1 MNKRLSAICA
11 VVLATSMILGG
22 CASSAPAPA
31 ATDSAKP
38 ATEATETKTETSYP
52 EKTITVTQGFK
63 AGGGSDTLAQITQ
76 PYLEKILGQSFTNQY
91 IPGAT
96 GAIAWNQ
103 LAKTTKADGYTIS
116 ITNTPMLMT
125 NYIMNEEIQYNISE
139 LTPIANVVSDPGVV
153 VVAADSKYNT
163 MEELLADIKANP
175 GKITAGN
182 SGVGGDD
189 FFTQLRFKK
198 ASGLDVAMVPFD
210 GDGPSWQAA
219 MGGKVDVSFNNL
231 GVVYAQVKA
240 GNLKMLAIFTEER
253 NEMVPDVP
261 TLKELGIDLV
271 SGSSRGYSAPAGI
284 PDDVKQK
291 LYDAFEELSTNEEF
305 IKGAADAALV
315 VDVKIGDDYKAYLE
329 EQEAQFTEIWN
340 EVKDAYQK

>member
-1 MNKRLSAICA
+1 
-11 VVLATSMILGG
+11 
-22 CASSAPAPA
+22 
-31 ATDSAKP
+31 
-38 ATEATETKTETSYP
+38 
-52 EKTITVTQGFK
+52 
-63 AGGGSDTLAQITQ
+63 
-76 PYLEKILGQSFTNQY
+76 
-91 IPGAT
+91 
-96 GAIAWNQ
+96 
-103 LAKTTKADGYTIS
+103 
-116 ITNTPMLMT
+116 MT
-125 NYIMNEEIQYNISE
+125 NYIMNEEIKYNISE

-240 GNLKMLAIFTEER
+240 GNLKMLCIFADER
-253 NEMVPDVP
+253 NNMVPDVP
-261 TLKELGIDLV
+261 TLNELGIELV

-291 LYDAFEELSTNEEF
+291 LYDAFKELSTNEEF

-340 EVKDAYQK
+340 EVKDAYQ